1 MKNDELSFIFMMR
14 LRYLLMSLVVLFPFV
29 LFLQLEDIAVIPAQ
43 LNPAVN
49 HVECVVEEK
58 HPGFELQRV
67 KKTLPY
73 ICWAFWLFS
82 ITAGYFAT
90 VVFIQLFQER
100 EKDVVKTTLTFSFIV
115 SFVGFVFG
123 IIAIFYGT
131 PMKGYQ
137 MVYPSIYLSSVV
149 LTYILG
155 YVYYLVSLVHINR
168 HLKRMLVHVY
178 PSSFVMIH
186 SILWMIVGMITEPY
200 WAISVV
206 TSEAVAVRLLY
217 LLLGFFYSPARN
229 WDIRDKINFT
239 LLLILSMSVI
249 SVQLFYFS
257 VSSHNEGLTFIVI
270 PFFLIVIFPYCHSFM
285 SKRFDSSKSQKGKDE
300 ACIELRHL

>member
-1 MKNDELSFIFMMR
+1 MKNGELSFIFMMR

-43 LNPAVN
+43 LNPALN

-58 HPGFELQRV
+58 HPGFGLQRV

-100 EKDVVKTTLTFSFIV
+100 ERDVVKTLLAFSYFV
-115 SFVGFVFG
+115 SFVGFVCG
-123 IIAIFYGT
+123 IIAIFNGT

-155 YVYYLVSLVHINR
+155 YVYYLVSFVHINR
-168 HLKRMLVHVY
+168 HWKRMLAHVY

-186 SILWMIVGMITEPY
+186 SILWMIVGTITEPY

-206 TSEAVAVRLLY
+206 TSQAVAVRLLY

-239 LLLILSMSVI
+239 LLLILSMSLI
-249 SVQLFYFS
+249 SVQFFYFL

-270 PFFLIVIFPYCHSFM
+270 PFVLIVIFPYCHSFR
-285 SKRFDSSKSQKGKDE
+285 SKRFDSSKSQKGEEE
-300 ACIELRHL
+300 ACIEL

>member
-1 MKNDELSFIFMMR
+1 
-14 LRYLLMSLVVLFPFV
+14 MSLLFLFPFV

-43 LNPAVN
+43 LNPALN

-58 HPGFELQRV
+58 HPGFELQRI
-67 KKTLPY
+67 KKTLPC

-100 EKDVVKTTLTFSFIV
+100 EKDVVKIALTFSFTV

-155 YVYYLVSLVHINR
+155 YVYYRVSLVHINR

-186 SILWMIVGMITEPY
+186 SILWMMVGMITEPY

-206 TSEAVAVRLLY
+206 TSQAAAVRLLY
-217 LLLGFFYSPARN
+217 LLLGFFHSPDRD

-239 LLLILSMSVI
+239 LFFILSMSVI
-249 SVQLFYFS
+249 SVQFFYFL
-257 VSSHNEGLTFIVI
+257 VGSHNKGLTSIVI
-270 PFFLIVIFPYCHSFM
+270 PFVLIVILPYCPSFR
-285 SKRFDSSKSQKGKDE
+285 SKRFDSSKSQKGEDE
-300 ACIELRHL
+300 AYTESRYL